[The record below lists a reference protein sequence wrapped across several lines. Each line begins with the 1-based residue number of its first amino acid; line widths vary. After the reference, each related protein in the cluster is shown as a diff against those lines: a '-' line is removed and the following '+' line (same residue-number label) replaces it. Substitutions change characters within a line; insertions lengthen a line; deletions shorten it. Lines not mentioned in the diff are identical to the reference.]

1 MSSGHLGSHILQ
13 LSQDELAGPGEI
25 SLPAIDGSRV
35 IYVVEGELVR
45 SVDGRTCRENSA
57 FFADEA
63 CILSSPSG
71 TRLWRW
77 ELLRAPA
84 AAGHSSANQPGPIAV
99 HPVQLD
105 PNQTYLMRCDRVDF
119 PPQGIAHTHVHAGP
133 GIRIL
138 LEGTIRIQVDGHQTA
153 LSPGE
158 AWFERG
164 PDPVLAL
171 ADEEVPTSFVRTM
184 ILPRAFEGRSSIR
197 YVLPEDAD
205 KPKVQQYTRFVEE
218 PIEY

>member
-1 MSSGHLGSHILQ
+1 MSSGRMGSHILQ
-13 LSQDELAGPGEI
+13 LSQDDLAEPGEI

-45 SVDGRTCRENSA
+45 SVDGHTYRENSA

-63 CILSSPSG
+63 CVLSSPSG

-77 ELLRAPA
+77 ELLPAPTA
-84 AAGHSSANQPGPIAV
+84 AANSSTTRPAPIAIHSV
-99 HPVQLD
+99 ELD

-119 PPQGIAHTHVHAGP
+119 PPQGIAYTHVHAGP

-138 LEGTIRIQVDGHQTA
+138 LKGTIRIQVEGHQTSLA
-153 LSPGE
+153 PGE

-171 ADEEVPTSFVRTM
+171 ADEELPTSFVRTM
-184 ILPRAFEGRSSIR
+184 ILPRTFEGRSSIR
-197 YVLPEDAD
+197 YILPEDAD
-205 KPKVQQYTRFVEE
+205 KPKVQQYTRFVEKT
-218 PIEY
+218 IEL